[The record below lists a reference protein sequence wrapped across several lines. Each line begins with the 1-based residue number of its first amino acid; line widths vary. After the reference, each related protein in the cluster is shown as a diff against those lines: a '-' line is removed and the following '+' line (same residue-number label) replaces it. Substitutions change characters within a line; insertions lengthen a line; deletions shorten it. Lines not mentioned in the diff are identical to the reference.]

1 MRTGLKPLRFA
12 IASRNNGSITFCCN
26 PNKAWKSLGVSE
38 AKNCAEAKKL
48 ILESALKQA
57 TEFFMEVS
65 HSAKVALHK
74 LMNLLQIT
82 WWSWEIDS
90 TFKSSGERSKPPHCS
105 MTSMITAELSDSST
119 FTFRAAIVMDL
130 EKRDCRETFAAFTL
144 ATISFPWFWFKTTRM
159 PGSEDF
165 CSTNCSKMSKVS
177 SPFKSDE
184 ANRDRSWMLSTSS
197 SGKVAD
203 VSSVVAFR
211 IFSVTSRKV
220 ARVCWKSSFEV
231 INFGQQNFNH
241 GDHVLLLPTE
251 LPDVFHCCS
260 KVAISKVLAESEC
273 VARNFA
279 KCQYLICLIFSIV
292 SQSHSLVWSQ
302 SFTDH
307 KSDLESS
314 FYQKTDLSTVSN
326 PIIWHS
332 WLDMI

>member
-1 MRTGLKPLRFA
+1 MWMGLKPLRFA

-26 PNKAWKSLGVSE
+26 PNKAWRSLGVSE
-38 AKNCAEAKKL
+38 AKNCAEAKKQ

-74 LMNLLQIT
+74 LMNLVQIS

-90 TFKSSGERSKPPHCS
+90 TFKSSGERSKPAHCS
-105 MTSMITAELSDSST
+105 MTSMITAESFDSPDAT
-119 FTFRAAIVMDL
+119 FTFRAAILMDL

-144 ATISFPWFWFKTTRM
+144 ATISFPCFWFKTTRM

-177 SPFKSDE
+177 SPFKSHE

-231 INFGQQNFNH
+231 INLASKTSTMEIMFFSFPRNSRMFSTAAVKLPSARSWQNPS
-241 GDHVLLLPTE
+241 VWQEIL
-251 LPDVFHCCS
+251 
-260 KVAISKVLAESEC
+260 
-273 VARNFA
+273 
-279 KCQYLICLIFSIV
+279 
-292 SQSHSLVWSQ
+292 QSVGIWSAWFLV
-302 SFTDH
+302 
-307 KSDLESS
+307 
-314 FYQKTDLSTVSN
+314 
-326 PIIWHS
+326 
-332 WLDMI
+332 